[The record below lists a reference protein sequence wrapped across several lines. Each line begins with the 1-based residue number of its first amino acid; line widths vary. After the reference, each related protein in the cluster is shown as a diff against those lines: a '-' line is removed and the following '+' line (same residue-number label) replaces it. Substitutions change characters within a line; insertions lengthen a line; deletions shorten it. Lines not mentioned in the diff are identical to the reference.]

1 MSFIP
6 LGILAA
12 SGAGGGGAYESI
24 ATLSPSG
31 TNTVTFT
38 SIPSTY
44 KSLQIRAIMRSDQV
58 NAGFVALKVQP
69 NSATSTYA
77 DHRLFGNGTTASA
90 SSGTGRAYGNIDA
103 CVPRDSATAS
113 TYGVVILDI
122 IDYASTTKAKTFRA
136 INGVDLNGTGQ
147 INLSSFLWTD
157 TTAISSIAL
166 SPESGNWK
174 AGTTIALYGIK
185 GA

>member
-1 MSFIP
+1 MSGV
-6 LGILAA
+6 LGGLI
-12 SGAGGGGAYESI
+12 GAFPTPVTSSFESI
-24 ATLSPSG
+24 ATFSPSG
-31 TNTVTFT
+31 TNTVTFS

-58 NAGFVALKVQP
+58 NTGFVALKVQP

-77 DHRLFGNGTTASA
+77 DHRLSGNGTTASA

-136 INGVDLNGTGQ
+136 INGVDLTGSGQ
-147 INLSSFLWTD
+147 INLSSFLWTN

-174 AGTTIALYGIK
+174 AGTTFALYGVK
-185 GA
+185 